1 LELIGFIIA
10 FILSYYSDKQQKRRS
25 YIYFLFSLLF
35 LSILSLAFIQQKTYW
50 IIAVGIFIVINTISL
65 PLRLAITLDAKK
77 VDLRFWKVR
86 EFFLNLGRFCTLTIS
101 IILFYYQK
109 YWIVFLLF
117 AMMAFVYPFLMRYK
131 LRDMK

>member
-1 LELIGFIIA
+1 MAFII
-10 FILSYYSDKQQKRRS
+10 SYYSDKQQKRRS

-50 IIAVGIFIVINTISL
+50 IIAVGIFIIINTISL

-77 VDLRFWKVR
+77 ADLGFWKVR

-117 AMMAFVYPFLMRYK
+117 AVMAFIYPFLMRYK
-131 LRDMK
+131 LREIN